1 MDFYKSFNKIKSCLE
16 SSSPVKI
23 VKLKRDLESEEEF
36 EVDDYNI
43 PKLDDSGDDDS
54 LPDAYKHMYGTDNYE
69 WDNYNR
75 PNNSYIYKFGEE
87 KYFCSTFKILF
98 LSHLNI
104 IRKFLNFPMWHNLM
118 FFQTARI

>member
-54 LPDAYKHMYGTDNYE
+54 LLDAYQLTSLQAYVWY
-69 WDNYNR
+69 W
-75 PNNSYIYKFGEE
+75 
-87 KYFCSTFKILF
+87 
-98 LSHLNI
+98 
-104 IRKFLNFPMWHNLM
+104 
-118 FFQTARI
+118 